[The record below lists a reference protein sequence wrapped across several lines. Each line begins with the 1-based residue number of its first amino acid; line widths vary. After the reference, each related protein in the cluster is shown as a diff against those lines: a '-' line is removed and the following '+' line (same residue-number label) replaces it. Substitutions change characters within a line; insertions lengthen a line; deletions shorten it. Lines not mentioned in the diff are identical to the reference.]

1 MQQMPP
7 PLLFLG
13 RARSKN
19 SWPPKSRKQGIEELR
34 GRRFHERG
42 TADFGEGGGRTRG
55 EGKEGLLSAE
65 GSEEN
70 EAKAEEKDEEDS
82 PSIFEEAN

>member
-34 GRRFHERG
+34 AGE
-42 TADFGEGGGRTRG
+42 DFT
-55 EGKEGLLSAE
+55 
-65 GSEEN
+65 N
-70 EAKAEEKDEEDS
+70 EALPISEKEEEEREEKEKRDY
-82 PSIFEEAN
+82 